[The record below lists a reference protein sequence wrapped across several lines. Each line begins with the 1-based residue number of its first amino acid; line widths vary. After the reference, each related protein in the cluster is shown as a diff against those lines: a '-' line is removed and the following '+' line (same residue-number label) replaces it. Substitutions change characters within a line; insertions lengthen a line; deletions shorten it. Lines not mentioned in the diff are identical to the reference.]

1 MENKKVVLITG
12 SSSKIGASIAIK
24 FAKCGYDLALNYNNG
39 KDEIE
44 KLYNEIKKNYDVN
57 ILLIKADLKEEREI
71 KNMVDKVISYYNK
84 IDILINNA
92 AIEHDS
98 IFFDKTKAEFMDVLN
113 VNLIA
118 PFLISQ
124 YVSKHMLEKK
134 SGRIINIAST
144 NGIDTYY
151 PESLDYDASKAGLIS
166 MTHNLSVQLAP
177 YINVNAVAPGW
188 TNTDMNKFLD
198 DNQRKNICESIL
210 LKRFAEPE
218 EIASVVVFLASDEAS
233 YINNEVIRVDGGS
246 FNGRV

>member
-1 MENKKVVLITG
+1 MNNKKVVLITG
-12 SSSKIGASIAIK
+12 ASSKIGASIAIK

-39 KDEIE
+39 KAEIE
-44 KLYNEIKKNYDVN
+44 KIYNEIKKNYDVN

-98 IFFDKTKAEFMDVLN
+98 MFFDKTKAEFMDVLN

-124 YVSKHMLEKK
+124 YVSKHMLEKE

-188 TNTDMNKFLD
+188 TNTDMNKLLD
-198 DNQRKNICESIL
+198 DSQRKNICESIL